1 MLDDLT
7 FRPVAADESLD
18 PLFALDETTFHHP
31 VAADE
36 RANAAALIDRRGS
49 LCAYDGETLVGTS
62 AAYDLRLSVPGGD
75 VRCSA
80 ISWVSVLPTH
90 RRRGILRRMM
100 TGQLL
105 RAREQGVPVAALW
118 ASEAGIYGRFG
129 FGPATES
136 HETVV
141 RMHEAGLRS
150 GPDAAADGLRV
161 RLIERVGAE
170 AVVAGI
176 YERARGRRGG
186 MLARDAGWWTYEILA
201 EPESLREEHGR
212 LRVAIAGDGDEAGGY
227 ALYRTRYDSGTDT
240 DAGGILQ
247 VDELVAISSA
257 AERALW
263 RYLLSIDL
271 IHRLEAESRPVD
283 DVLPL
288 VLANPRAARR
298 RVEDALWV
306 RLVDLPGAL
315 AARTWA
321 ADVALTI
328 EVEDELLPEN
338 AGRWRLHAG
347 PSGFVC
353 ERTERE
359 PDLRL
364 PIAALGATYLGGLPL
379 TRAVAAGTVEER
391 TPGAAA
397 TLDRGLRPERAPWN
411 VSVF

>member
-31 VAADE
+31 VAADD
-36 RANAAALIDRRGS
+36 RADAAALLDRRGT
-49 LCAYDGETLVGTS
+49 LCAYDGATLVGTS
-62 AAYDLRLSVPGGD
+62 AAYDLRLSIPGGD
-75 VRCSA
+75 ARCAA

-105 RAREQGVPVAALW
+105 RAREQGMPVAALW

-136 HETVV
+136 HETEV
-141 RMHEAGLRS
+141 RVREAGLRP
-150 GPDAAADGLRV
+150 GPDTAADGLRV

-170 AVVAGI
+170 AVVAAI
-176 YERARGRRGG
+176 YERARAGRSG
-186 MLARDAGWWTYEILA
+186 MLARDAAWWTHDTLA
-201 EPESLREEHGR
+201 ESESLREDRGP
-212 LRVAIAGDGDEAGGY
+212 LRVVVAGNGEEDCGY
-227 ALYRTRYDSGTDT
+227 ALYRTRYDSGADS
-240 DAGGILQ
+240 DVNGILQ
-247 VDELVAISSA
+247 VDELVATSPA
-257 AERALW
+257 AERVLW

-271 IHRLEAESRPVD
+271 IHRLDAESRPVD

-306 RLVDLPGAL
+306 RLIDLPAAL

-321 ADVALTI
+321 ADVTLTI
-328 EVEDELLPEN
+328 EVEDDLLPEN
-338 AGRWRLHAG
+338 AGRWHLHAG

-353 ERTERE
+353 ERTTRE

-364 PIAALGATYLGGLPL
+364 PVAALGGAYLGGLPL